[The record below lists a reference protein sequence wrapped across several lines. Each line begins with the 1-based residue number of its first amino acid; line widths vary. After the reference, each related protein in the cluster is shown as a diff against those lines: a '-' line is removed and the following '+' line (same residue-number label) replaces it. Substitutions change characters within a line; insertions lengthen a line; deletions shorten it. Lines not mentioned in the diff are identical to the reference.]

1 MYVSMRFQE
10 KNKRLSFFFIML
22 GMGYNIYGQKIL
34 PSYILDYFIIHF
46 YIYFLESEPKNVTNV
61 TDSLQKLSLAIENH
75 YSILYFLESEPK
87 NDTNV
92 TDSLQNLSLAIEKRR
107 KSESLIANGKNC
119 ENEDKIHEQ
128 MEQLDQLVES
138 FIKDH
143 DRNNDQN
150 DQNDK
155 NQINIDDSM
164 NKSILNGET
173 MEEMRAKFM
182 KHQQIYK
189 TNYELAETEIKRMDE
204 LYQDLI
210 ENVLKVRKTN
220 QYTRTIV
227 KVPSGGKYL
236 VRGQRDFDRNLKRT
250 PKKPTE
256 KKLQN
261 FYILSILASMISMSF
276 RGLSFS
282 DLASICAL

>member
-1 MYVSMRFQE
+1 M
-10 KNKRLSFFFIML
+10 
-22 GMGYNIYGQKIL
+22 
-34 PSYILDYFIIHF
+34 
-46 YIYFLESEPKNVTNV
+46 
-61 TDSLQKLSLAIENH
+61 
-75 YSILYFLESEPK
+75 
-87 NDTNV
+87 
-92 TDSLQNLSLAIEKRR
+92 SLAIEKRR

-143 DRNNDQN
+143 DRNSDQN

-220 QYTRTIV
+220 QCTRAIV
-227 KVPSGGKYL
+227 KVPSGRKDL
-236 VRGQRDFDRNLKRT
+236 LRGQR
-250 PKKPTE
+250 
-256 KKLQN
+256 
-261 FYILSILASMISMSF
+261 A
-276 RGLSFS
+276 
-282 DLASICAL
+282 

>member
-1 MYVSMRFQE
+1 MAIIMYMYGFLYIFMAR
-10 KNKRLSFFFIML
+10 KFIL
-22 GMGYNIYGQKIL
+22 
-34 PSYILDYFIIHF
+34 
-46 YIYFLESEPKNVTNV
+46 IYFRLFC
-61 TDSLQKLSLAIENH
+61 

-210 ENVLKVRKTN
+210 ENVLKVRKTIK
-220 QYTRTIV
+220 YT
-227 KVPSGGKYL
+227 
-236 VRGQRDFDRNLKRT
+236 
-250 PKKPTE
+250 
-256 KKLQN
+256 
-261 FYILSILASMISMSF
+261 
-276 RGLSFS
+276 
-282 DLASICAL
+282 

>member
-1 MYVSMRFQE
+1 MG
-10 KNKRLSFFFIML
+10 
-22 GMGYNIYGQKIL
+22 GMGFYIYGQKML
-34 PSYILDYFIIHF
+34 SSYLRFF
-46 YIYFLESEPKNVTNV
+46 Y
-61 TDSLQKLSLAIENH
+61 

-128 MEQLDQLVES
+128 MEQLDKLVET

-143 DRNNDQN
+143 DRNNDQNDQN

-220 QYTRTIV
+220 QYTLAIV
-227 KVPSGGKYL
+227 KVLSDGK
-236 VRGQRDFDRNLKRT
+236 D
-250 PKKPTE
+250 
-256 KKLQN
+256 
-261 FYILSILASMISMSF
+261 
-276 RGLSFS
+276 
-282 DLASICAL
+282 

>member
-1 MYVSMRFQE
+1 MTSKLTGSSIQSSETKEPQIIKQE
-10 KNKRLSFFFIML
+10 IENMFHQL
-22 GMGYNIYGQKIL
+22 GMFFNEIMYGRYGFLYLWPEKFIL
-34 PSYILDYFIIHF
+34 VLDFIN
-46 YIYFLESEPKNVTNV
+46 Y
-61 TDSLQKLSLAIENH
+61 

-220 QYTRTIV
+220 QYT
-227 KVPSGGKYL
+227 PSY
-236 VRGQRDFDRNLKRT
+236 T
-250 PKKPTE
+250 
-256 KKLQN
+256 
-261 FYILSILASMISMSF
+261 
-276 RGLSFS
+276 
-282 DLASICAL
+282 

>member
-1 MYVSMRFQE
+1 MCFY
-10 KNKRLSFFFIML
+10 
-22 GMGYNIYGQKIL
+22 IYGQKML
-34 PSYILDYFIIHF
+34 SSY
-46 YIYFLESEPKNVTNV
+46 
-61 TDSLQKLSLAIENH
+61 LSLFY

-128 MEQLDQLVES
+128 MEQLDQLVET

-210 ENVLKVRKTN
+210 ENVLKVRKTIK
-220 QYTRTIV
+220 YT
-227 KVPSGGKYL
+227 
-236 VRGQRDFDRNLKRT
+236 
-250 PKKPTE
+250 
-256 KKLQN
+256 
-261 FYILSILASMISMSF
+261 
-276 RGLSFS
+276 
-282 DLASICAL
+282 